1 MAAAA
6 AASLEGMLLDA
17 ARLNVRIRRHYASVK
32 RHASARYYTYVLLLQ
47 RNKIYVGSS
56 DLLVQRLLEHRTM
69 SPASAKWVRE
79 HGPVERVV
87 EVAVNCGPED
97 EMYKTLEYMS
107 LFGWQHVRGSYWC
120 RSDMRAP
127 PPALA
132 WFERTQ
138 QFEVRTVG
146 ACRAPPRGRRDRL
159 LTPPSPLAQYMP
171 RSALDLLVGQVDE
184 LATELHGV
192 ADGASASADDDAGES
207 VASAESV
214 SGGVRQSRSQ
224 AAG

>member
-1 MAAAA
+1 M
-6 AASLEGMLLDA
+6 AASLESMLLDA
-17 ARLNVRIRRHYASVK
+17 ARLNVRIRQHYMAIK
-32 RHASARYYTYVLLLQ
+32 RDTAARYYTYVLLLQ

-69 SPASAKWVRE
+69 SRASAKWVRE

-107 LFGWQHVRGSYWC
+107 LFGWQHVRGAFWC
-120 RSDMRAP
+120 RPDMRAP

-138 QFEVRTVG
+138 RFE
-146 ACRAPPRGRRDRL
+146 
-159 LTPPSPLAQYMP
+159 YMP
-171 RSALDLLVGQVDE
+171 RAALDLLVSHVDE
-184 LATELHGV
+184 LAAELNALSPA
-192 ADGASASADDDAGES
+192 ADGEADAEGDSSAGSAASA
-207 VASAESV
+207 AS
-214 SGGVRQSRSQ
+214 GD
-224 AAG
+224 